1 MKKLG
6 FIINPIAGMGGSVG
20 LKGTDGMVE
29 EAIKRGAKDV
39 AHKRAKIFLRNIKKN
54 FEFYTCSSPMGKGVL
69 DECDIDS
76 VVVYEPS
83 LPTTAEDT
91 KNAVARM
98 KDVDLIVFVGGDGT
112 ARDIMEVAGTD
123 IPVLGVPSGVKMYSA
138 VFAQTPYHAAEI
150 IDEFDRLPLEEREV
164 VDIDE
169 DAFRKGKLSVSVK
182 GYCLTP
188 FHERIQSSKDFLVG
202 GEEAKKIIASY
213 IAEKMD
219 DETTY
224 IIGSGSTT
232 WEIKKALGIKGTLL
246 GVDVVRGKKILCRDA
261 SEMDIKNF
269 MGKRNKII
277 VSPLGGYGFI
287 FGRGNEQIS
296 PEIIRKVG
304 KDNIIVVSTREK
316 ISSIDSL
323 KVDTGDDALDEELRG
338 YVKVIT
344 GYKESKLMRVE

>member
-1 MKKLG
+1 
-6 FIINPIAGMGGSVG
+6 
-20 LKGTDGMVE
+20 
-29 EAIKRGAKDV
+29 
-39 AHKRAKIFLRNIKKN
+39 
-54 FEFYTCSSPMGKGVL
+54 MGKGVL
-69 DECDIDS
+69 DECSIDS

-83 LPTTAEDT
+83 LPTTAKDT

-112 ARDIMEVAGTD
+112 ARDIMEVIGTD
-123 IPVLGVPSGVKMYSA
+123 IPVIGVPSGVKMYSA
-138 VFAQTPYHAAEI
+138 VFAQTPYHAAEVV
-150 IDEFDRLPLEEREV
+150 DEFADGIAVEEREV

-169 DAFRKGKLSVSVK
+169 NAFRKGKLSVSVK

-188 FHERIQSSKDFLVG
+188 FHDKIQSSKDFLAG
-202 GEEAKKIIASY
+202 GEEAKRTIASY
-213 IAEKMD
+213 VVEKMD

-246 GVDVVRGKKILCRDA
+246 GVDVVRRKKMLCRDA
-261 SEMDIKNF
+261 AEADIKNF

-304 KDNIIVVSTREK
+304 KDNIVAISTREK
-316 ISSIDSL
+316 LSSIDSL
-323 KVDTGDDALDEELRG
+323 KVDTGDDALDKELRG
-338 YVKVIT
+338 YIKVIT
-344 GYKESKLMRVE
+344 GYGESKLMKVE